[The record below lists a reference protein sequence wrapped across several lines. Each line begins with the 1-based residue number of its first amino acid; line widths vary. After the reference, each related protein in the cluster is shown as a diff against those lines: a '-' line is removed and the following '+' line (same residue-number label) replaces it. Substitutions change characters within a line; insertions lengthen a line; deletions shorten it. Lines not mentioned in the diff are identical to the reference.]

1 MSQVGLAPETETDEA
16 ICLNYLFDSLQLCT
30 TATLFF
36 FSPLFTVSLLNTHT
50 HLFQAALITAAQAV
64 KLSSDD

>member
-36 FSPLFTVSLLNTHT
+36 SLLYSQ
-50 HLFQAALITAAQAV
+50 FPC
-64 KLSSDD
+64 